1 MESKYSDEEYKFYIE
16 RIGADKILEEAK
28 KYKGKIP
35 DIETLRAQLELS
47 PEATDDFIKLCF
59 HYTHYNAIRRL

>member
-1 MESKYSDEEYKFYIE
+1 MESKYSDEEYKFYIN
-16 RIGADKILEEAK
+16 RIGKDKILKEAK
-28 KYKGKIP
+28 LYKGKIP
-35 DIETLRAQLELS
+35 DIKTLRVQLDLS